1 MLPDNDSCDNKDE
14 LSVVSVIDICDKV
27 KFQNVQEKYYLDLSK
42 VHSIM
47 VEYVIDKKVHYST
60 RDWLGLFPRGWTSLM
75 DYVAFQYVDRR
86 AFDKDEK
93 KWRMSIN
100 LKFVKKDLYQAEFQ
114 FVYVNRCNKAL
125 GGSSFFGFCKS
136 EPTSEVSNQSSTR
149 KIMDRKHDSKT
160 EPKFVT
166 KRNTNVHNNQGYRN
180 GWNLIRMA
188 HSSHENPLF
197 VLRSQFG
204 CDHCE
209 HYKDLFSRYNNLLIE
224 VKTLAESKRELM
236 DQIHLMERDFELLM
250 AAKQKFCTLVEIE
263 RREKETYELFTK
275 SLMQQ
280 VINYNHLQL
289 STGNC
294 QILPLNFQLI
304 NDFGQ
309 YFDFTPLAYPVH
321 VYAPYP
327 MMIGNYNPQPQV
339 FHAQPLYQPL
349 GQFSSIMPTNPHR
362 DIHHSSNSSS
372 ISRRNLNFKAII
384 GWQQEKIR
392 MMSNRIT
399 ELTEELEKKT
409 AVSHGKRMKC
419 GKALAKAQKSN
430 LLEKAEVSDQ
440 NNN

>member
-294 QILPLNFQLI
+294 Q
-304 NDFGQ
+304 
-309 YFDFTPLAYPVH
+309 
-321 VYAPYP
+321 
-327 MMIGNYNPQPQV
+327 V